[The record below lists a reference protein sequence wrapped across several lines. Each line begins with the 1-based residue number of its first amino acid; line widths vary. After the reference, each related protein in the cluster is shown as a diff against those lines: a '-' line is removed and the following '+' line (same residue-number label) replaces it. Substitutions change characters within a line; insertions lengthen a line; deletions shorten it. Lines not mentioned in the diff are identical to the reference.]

1 MGMGGGSCNRI
12 PQLQRRIFLLLLLL
26 VLLCCSHV
34 SPQCKILRCNSD
46 FVASTLSLRG
56 SVGSVAYCSAL
67 RSYSHCTRRTAR
79 TCRGD
84 LAFHSAVH
92 GIEDLMIQHNCS
104 KDGPTSP
111 PRFRAPVPDPQSFGL
126 SELCDYEKMFRSKHG
141 RPPRYRHCSAFGDP
155 HVRTFHHDFQT
166 CRVEGAWPLLDNE
179 FLFVQATS
187 APITRGSNATV
198 TSKLTIIFKHMP
210 ECTEQKVYRAELDNV
225 PSAFEDGSVS
235 GSERPNGGGLEIHE
249 RIPGRQV
256 LIRAPYIGTT
266 IMIRQA
272 ARQLSFSIRA
282 AEEVTRS
289 FNTEQDLQLCV
300 TGCPRNQRI
309 SRNIR
314 SPEAVELCRA
324 MLPVEDGY
332 FHSCVF
338 DVVNSGDANF
348 TLAARGALEDAK
360 DLMVDEEMVHVFQD
374 GGGTRMEPSCFII
387 IIVII
392 LGAVGSQL

>member
-1 MGMGGGSCNRI
+1 
-12 PQLQRRIFLLLLLL
+12 
-26 VLLCCSHV
+26 
-34 SPQCKILRCNSD
+34 
-46 FVASTLSLRG
+46 
-56 SVGSVAYCSAL
+56 
-67 RSYSHCTRRTAR
+67 
-79 TCRGD
+79 
-84 LAFHSAVH
+84 
-92 GIEDLMIQHNCS
+92 MIQHNCS

-348 TLAARGALEDAK
+348 TLAWGPTYTLMGSNLQFIGVHPTAHWAQPYTLLGSNLHLIGTLQLFGVQSVAL
-360 DLMVDEEMVHVFQD
+360 
-374 GGGTRMEPSCFII
+374 
-387 IIVII
+387 
-392 LGAVGSQL
+392 LGSTLHLIGVQPAVLWGPT